1 MKNSLAL
8 AVGAALLLPGVA
20 PAQDNWTGT
29 GELGLAAARGNAR
42 SENLN
47 AKVDFTNED
56 DRWKHKFSASAQR
69 AKGEVTGDFD
79 GDGTPETRFEL
90 NSNRYTLAAS
100 SALKMD
106 ERRSWI
112 SALRYEKDDF
122 NTYESQATVSVG
134 YGHTFFDS
142 DERMLN
148 VQVGPGFRWVELA
161 APNADGDDTETGAIF
176 RGLVD
181 YRQQLTTNTALT
193 NTFLVEAGSD
203 NTFAQNDLGVSVAMS
218 ERFALKVALQ
228 ARHNTDT
235 APGRTSTDTLTTMN
249 LVYSFK

>member
-1 MKNSLAL
+1 MKNPIAL
-8 AVGAALLLPGVA
+8 AVGAVLLLPA
-20 PAQDNWTGT
+20 AASAQDNWTGT

-47 AKVDFTNED
+47 AKLDFTNED
-56 DRWKHKFSASAQR
+56 ERWKHRFSATAQR

-90 NSNRYTLAAS
+90 NSNRYTLGAS

-112 SALRYEKDDF
+112 SALRYERDDF

-134 YGHTFFDS
+134 YGHTFFDT

-148 VQVGPGFRWVELA
+148 VEVGPGYRWVELA
-161 APNADGDDTETGAIF
+161 EPDSDGDDSENGPIF
-176 RGLVD
+176 RGLVE
-181 YRQQLTTNTALT
+181 YRQQLTSNTTLS
-193 NTFLVEAGSD
+193 NKFLVESGSD
-203 NTFAQNDLGVSVAMS
+203 NTFAQNELGVAVAMN
-218 ERFALKVALQ
+218 ERFGLKVALQ

-235 APGRTSTDTLTTMN
+235 APTRTSTDTLTTMN